1 MFFFCDI
8 LLELF
13 FIIPV
18 IVITKFEKSE
28 LIIRIGDMMDNVD
41 RKWELF
47 TNSIIRIYIR
57 KVRIFLSRRFT
68 NEKVRFMSSVARRFL
83 YYLVILASA
92 FLLTRDDLSH
102 NWRIDWRDT
111 NMEVNEFSKHFMEYV
126 VLFLIMII

>member
-1 MFFFCDI
+1 MVI
-8 LLELF
+8 AKLEM
-13 FIIPV
+13 
-18 IVITKFEKSE
+18 SE
-28 LIIRIGDMMDNVD
+28 LVIRLGDMMDNMD

-47 TNSIIRIYIR
+47 SNSLMRVFIRN
-57 KVRIFLSRRFT
+57 VRIFLSGRFT
-68 NEKVRFMSSVARRFL
+68 NDRVRFMSSVARRLL

>member
-1 MFFFCDI
+1 MFIIYDI

-102 NWRIDWRDT
+102 NWRIEWRDT